1 MSERKV
7 IQKYFPPDFDP
18 SKIPRGK
25 RPKNKQQVVRLMAPF
40 SMKCNTCAEYIYKGK
55 KFNARKETVE
65 GEHYFN
71 IKIFRF
77 YIKCTRCSA
86 EITFKTDPKT
96 TDYVCEHGAMR
107 NFEPWREEGAESV
120 AEIEDRLEQLQREE
134 EEDPMKSLETRTVDS
149 KREMDILDK
158 LQEIRGRNARMERA
172 DTDKVLER
180 ISTRRNPDEM
190 DEEERLAE
198 IERLQAEEEDEEL
211 VRRYF
216 ARGVVPSIELEG
228 EDAEGAVG
236 DVDGLGEGG
245 SGTSPSSTAS
255 PAPPTLAENAE
266 AGPSG
271 TTGSSTS
278 AAVAAA
284 ASATP
289 SAGPSVKRKLAEVE
303 PDAHSLLSDEAK
315 KIASSVTFK
324 PPPLPKKK
332 QKGSGSSLLG
342 IKLKS
347 K

>member
-1 MSERKV
+1 
-7 IQKYFPPDFDP
+7 
-18 SKIPRGK
+18 
-25 RPKNKQQVVRLMAPF
+25 
-40 SMKCNTCAEYIYKGK
+40 MKTSTCAEYIYKGK

-65 GEHYFN
+65 GETYFN

-96 TDYVCEHGAMR
+96 TDYVCEHGAQR
-107 NFEPWREEGAESV
+107 NFEPWREEGGESLE
-120 AEIEDRLEQLQREE
+120 EIEDRLDRIQREE

-158 LQEIRGRNARMERA
+158 LQEIRGRNARLERA

-198 IERLQAEEEDEEL
+198 IERLQAEQEDEEL
-211 VRRYF
+211 VRKYF
-216 ARGVVPSIELEG
+216 ARGIVPNIELEG
-228 EDAEGAVG
+228 EEAEGAVG

-245 SGTSPSSTAS
+245 TSGDGQGSASAS
-255 PAPPTLAENAE
+255 PAPPVLADGNAE

-271 TTGSSTS
+271 SNSASEGAPSSKAP
-278 AAVAAA
+278 AA
-284 ASATP
+284 P
-289 SAGPSVKRKLAEVE
+289 GPSVKRKLVEVE

-315 KIASSVTFK
+315 KIASSVSFK

-332 QKGSGSSLLG
+332 QKQAGSSLLG